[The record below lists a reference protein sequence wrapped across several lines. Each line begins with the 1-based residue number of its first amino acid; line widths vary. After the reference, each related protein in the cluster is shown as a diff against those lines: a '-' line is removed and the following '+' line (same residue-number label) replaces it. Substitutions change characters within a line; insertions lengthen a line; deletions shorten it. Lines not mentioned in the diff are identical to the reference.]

1 MRKRHQ
7 AILITENAKNKIINE
22 LSIFGCTEREQ
33 IFKLNNFYEEIIP
46 DNDIEI
52 APKTTLINDQN
63 NKLVQLDDINNNN
76 ELKFDDSDCEESVVI
91 SEIQLPTY
99 NESGKKDLPK
109 LQFQIFN
116 KADLGDFN
124 YDKSNFIEEKT
135 IKINSSKDANLS
147 RLNNKVNER
156 FKEKGKE
163 KEKEKIN
170 KEKIKNLEIRQ
181 TKTLLYNK
189 KERNAL
195 TERNR
200 SKRKISDS
208 SDHTELNK
216 NITIENSMI
225 SNCGPELNF
234 QDIINQ
240 IVFWTEENKNK
251 NPNKGGGNQGKKKRG
266 SVMYEAK
273 INLDMLLP
281 KVNSFQLFN
290 INPKKMIK
298 IKEKIMEMQ
307 KIVKNDDGLS
317 GKEKKIINSFL
328 EFQNEIINEKNQ
340 DLANLANELERIDDI
355 VYGDNW
361 TIAKFK

>member
-7 AILITENAKNKIINE
+7 AILINENAKNKIINE

-52 APKTTLINDQN
+52 APKTTIINDQN
-63 NKLVQLDDINNNN
+63 NKLVQLDDINNNK
-76 ELKFDDSDCEESVVI
+76 EYKFDDSDCEESVVI

-99 NESGKKDLPK
+99 NESGKNDLPK

-135 IKINSSKDANLS
+135 IKINNSKDANLS
-147 RLNNKVNER
+147 KLNNKVNER
-156 FKEKGKE
+156 IKE
-163 KEKEKIN
+163 KEKK
-170 KEKIKNLEIRQ
+170 KEKIQEKNKNLEIRQ
-181 TKTLLYNK
+181 TNTLLCNK
-189 KERNAL
+189 KERNVL

-200 SKRKISDS
+200 SKKKITDTNI
-208 SDHTELNK
+208 DDTELNT

-234 QDIINQ
+234 KDIINQ

-251 NPNKGGGNQGKKKRG
+251 NPNKEGGNNGKKKRG

-290 INPKKMIK
+290 INPKKIIK

-307 KIVKNDDGLS
+307 KIVKNDDRLS
-317 GKEKKIINSFL
+317 GNQKKIINGFL

-340 DLANLANELERIDDI
+340 DLSNIANELERIDRI

-361 TIAKFK
+361 TISKFK